1 MTNRTTVGRLA
12 GLVALGLTVVRCA
25 CGSSARSAAQA
36 APAQSTCQQVSAVL
50 SDGPDPDADPV
61 GYAEAQ
67 IRPLRHISTPDQAL
81 RAAIGQLAG
90 AYQEFYASN
99 GTSSKAKEAIAVAS
113 KKIDS
118 ICPGAAS

>member
-1 MTNRTTVGRLA
+1 MTNRTTAGRLA
-12 GLVALGLTVVRCA
+12 GLFAPGLTVVLCA
-25 CGSSARSAAQA
+25 CGSSVHSSVQA
-36 APAQSTCQQVSAVL
+36 AAVRSTCQQVSAVL

-67 IRPLRHISTPDQAL
+67 IRPLRQISTPDQAL
-81 RAAIGQLAG
+81 RDAIGQLAR
-90 AYQEFYASN
+90 AYQEYYASN
-99 GTSSKAKEAIAVAS
+99 GTSTAKGAVAVAS